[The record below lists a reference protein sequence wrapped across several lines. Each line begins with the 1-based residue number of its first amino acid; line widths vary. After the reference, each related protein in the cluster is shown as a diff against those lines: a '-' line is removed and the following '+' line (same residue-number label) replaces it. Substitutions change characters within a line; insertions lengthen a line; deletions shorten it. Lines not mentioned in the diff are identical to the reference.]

1 MEQFL
6 FNLAAP
12 VLTGVLGLM
21 SWFLKGS
28 IDRVATLEEKYNTLH
43 DHYVKKMDFV
53 RFEDKIE
60 KQLNRIEAKI
70 DKQVLKDL

>member
-21 SWFLKGS
+21 SWFLKGAV
-28 IDRVATLEEKYNTLH
+28 DRVTTLEDKYNALH
-43 DHYVKKMDFV
+43 EHYVKKMDFV

-70 DKQVLKDL
+70 DKQVLKD

>member
-21 SWFLKGS
+21 SWFLKGAV
-28 IDRVATLEEKYNTLH
+28 DRVTQLEEKYNSLH
-43 DHYVKKMDFV
+43 EYYVKRDDFHDLKKDMKDGFA
-53 RFEDKIE
+53 RIEDK
-60 KQLNRIEAKI
+60 L
-70 DKQVLKDL
+70 DKLGK